1 LSKKLWARQLRCP
14 FSEEEM
20 FNLTT
25 PVAFRIK
32 GDIPGGSV
40 LCHRR
45 AEVEP
50 ALEQLA
56 DNPIEG
62 ELDLEPLYTSDV
74 FDEARSRVSIY
85 GMPEDK
91 EEMIKLAKPVA
102 FRVAELASGWVLCR
116 TLSEAKETTAA
127 EDNHR
132 IEPLYTTDV
141 IDEAMARVKPY
152 EISES
157 GRKRQ
162 ALAIA
167 SLILASRV
175 GRPSFSMPE
184 DWGLTKWRYNAGG
197 MKPPEEEILRARN
210 FTEEDIL
217 RVHEA
222 LDRSSAS

>member
-1 LSKKLWARQLRCP
+1 
-14 FSEEEM
+14 M
-20 FNLTT
+20 FDLAE

-32 GDIPGGSV
+32 GEIPGGSV
-40 LCHRR
+40 LCHKR
-45 AEVEP
+45 AEAEP
-50 ALEQLA
+50 AIEQLTKQYPELCQDPA
-56 DNPIEG
+56 IELG
-62 ELDLEPLYTSDV
+62 LEPLYTADV
-74 FDEARSRVSIY
+74 FDEARSRVSLY
-85 GMPEDK
+85 GVPEDK
-91 EEMIKLAKPVA
+91 EEMIKLAQPVA
-102 FRVAELASGWVLCR
+102 FRVDDLSGGRILCR
-116 TLSEAKETTAA
+116 TLAEAEQARAA
-127 EDNHR
+127 GDNCR
-132 IEPLYTTDV
+132 IEPLYTADV

>member
-1 LSKKLWARQLRCP
+1 
-14 FSEEEM
+14 M
-20 FNLTT
+20 FNLAE
-25 PVAFRIK
+25 PVAFRIS

-40 LCHRR
+40 LCHKR

-50 ALEQLA
+50 SIEQLA
-56 DNPIEG
+56 MQYPELCQDPAI
-62 ELDLEPLYTSDV
+62 ELDLEPLYTTDV
-74 FDEARSRVSIY
+74 FDEASSRVSLY
-85 GMPEDK
+85 GLPEYK
-91 EEMIKLAKPVA
+91 EEMIKRAQPTA
-102 FRVAELASGWVLCR
+102 FRTDDLSGGWILCLTLAEAEQARASGG
-116 TLSEAKETTAA
+116 
-127 EDNHR
+127 R
-132 IEPLYTTDV
+132 IEPLYTADV

-162 ALAIA
+162 ELAIA

-175 GRPSFSMPE
+175 SRPSFSMPE

-197 MKPPEEEILRARN
+197 MKLPEEEILLAHN

-222 LDRSSAS
+222 LNHSSAG